1 MELATVFFLSKLQN
15 TLPKYAATLSTNS
28 SYDFQVPWGT
38 IRQKKRW
45 NKLQLQYVFGVS
57 NPFALRCLCGNPIQ
71 QKQAPQQDGDPAPPP
86 SLPVINYTLLVNS
99 GKFWDEHPTETHKF
113 WASCCLCPFK
123 SDGKVLQ
130 VSPGRRNNL
139 DDPTPMQR
147 STQCH
152 PSQERRSYYK
162 GY

>member
-1 MELATVFFLSKLQN
+1 MAYVPASGVSRSREPPPVPEPIWRIALHVPGAQKKLQPLALFAKSQTAVNGTCYCFFLSKLQN

-86 SLPVINYTLLVNS
+86 SLPENFKKKLIIR
-99 GKFWDEHPTETHKF
+99 
-113 WASCCLCPFK
+113 CL
-123 SDGKVLQ
+123 
-130 VSPGRRNNL
+130 
-139 DDPTPMQR
+139 
-147 STQCH
+147 
-152 PSQERRSYYK
+152 
-162 GY
+162 